1 MATKDELLHE
11 VQEHRNRISDIDNLL
26 LNMANLRFGQMEDEL
41 QKLRTERASHEDAIQ
56 HLQDELAPLLK

>member
-1 MATKDELLHE
+1 MATKDELLHQ

-41 QKLRTERASHEDAIQ
+41 QKLRTERATHEDAIH
-56 HLQDELAPLLK
+56 HLQNELAPLLG